1 MLDISVVVVRLGAV
15 LADVHALV
23 QLEQVPR
30 PPWLL
35 LAAAH
40 TPAEAAGAAGPG
52 VVAVEGLV
60 DAHPAQLWCRNVGWV
75 GVSSVS
81 ISLQWRWKRRSTVI
95 SQSRRRP
102 H

>member
-1 MLDISVVVVRLGAV
+1 MLDISVVGVGLGAV

-60 DAHPAQLWCRNVGWV
+60 DAHPAQLWGRNVGWV
-75 GVSSVS
+75 GLSSAR
-81 ISLQWRWKRRSTVI
+81 ISLQ
-95 SQSRRRP
+95 
-102 H
+102 

>member
-1 MLDISVVVVRLGAV
+1 MSDLSVVVVRLGAV
-15 LADVHALV
+15 LAHVHALV

-75 GVSSVS
+75 GVV
-81 ISLQWRWKRRSTVI
+81 SLQ
-95 SQSRRRP
+95 
-102 H
+102 